1 MIQVL
6 SGLWPDIPE
15 EGYIAESEVLLQ
27 VSDSRYVGAQGLDNL
42 LIAEIRELQPMIG
55 MFDHHLVST
64 QVAHLVIKTLR
75 LSRGVSLNSVN
86 GIPVRNDANLP
97 ARWGSRIY
105 IEIRWA
111 KRFLAGTKR
120 TDPGFGPTN
129 LGHLLYD
136 PALRNRV
143 SS

>member
-6 SGLWPDIPE
+6 PGLWSDIPE
-15 EGYIAESEVLLQ
+15 EGYIPESEVLLQ

-42 LIAEIRELQPMIG
+42 LIAEICELQPMIG
-55 MFDHHLVST
+55 MFDHHLMST
-64 QVAHLVIKTLR
+64 QVAHLVIKALR
-75 LSRGVSLNSVN
+75 LSRRFSFNSVN
-86 GIPVRNDANLP
+86 RIPVRNDANLP
-97 ARWGSRIY
+97 VCWGSRIY
-105 IEIRWA
+105 IKIGWA

-120 TDPGFGPTN
+120 TDSGFSPTN

>member
-1 MIQVL
+1 MIQLL

-27 VSDSRYVGAQGLDNL
+27 IRDSRHVGAQGLDNL
-42 LIAEIRELQPMIG
+42 IIAEIGKLQRMIG

-64 QVAHLVIKTLR
+64 QVAHLVVKTLR
-75 LSRGVSLNSVN
+75 LSRGVSFNLVN

-97 ARWGSRIY
+97 ARWGKRIH
-105 IEIRWA
+105 IKIRRA
-111 KRFLAGTKR
+111 QRFMAGTKR
-120 TDPGFGPTN
+120 TDSGFGPTI